1 MLLFKNQTGE
11 GGISLRGKRHA
22 ALTGVLVLSLMVGG
36 LPTGA
41 KQQGE
46 RRGDLEIE
54 AREGFSLDSR
64 SKAGGETDLVVI
76 QFEGP
81 IEEEWK
87 EEIEDIGIELG
98 DYLPDYSFIAKLSEQ
113 GDEKKLKRLSF
124 VKRVVPFYP
133 VNKVA
138 PTLRKS
144 LGTTDEVEVAVIGFD
159 QQVDMNRTLYRA
171 ASEESIGDVDSLQN
185 ARHISLARMS
195 GEGLEEVIQ
204 SEDVIAVIPMPERK
218 LHNDRA
224 AKIIKANKLESAGF
238 TGKGQIIGIA
248 DSGLDTGDPDD
259 LHPDFT
265 GRIKSLYAI
274 GRKGD
279 ASDLDGHGTHVAG
292 SALGSGEAS
301 DGQYQGMAPEAE
313 LVFHSMLTEKGYLKG
328 EVEDILG
335 EAYEDGARIHSDS
348 WGTDDNGDYGLDS
361 FLFDQFL
368 WEHKDMTALVA
379 AGNQGEY
386 GYKTIGSPATA
397 KNVIAVGATENDR
410 PDVGGDEADDPDTVA
425 GFSSRGTTKDG
436 RLKPDIVAPGSY
448 ILSARSSVAPEEEF
462 EELFD
467 QYYAYNSGTSMAAP
481 ILAGGAA
488 QLRQFLLEEK
498 ELDEPSAALIK
509 AMLISGADDLDE
521 DMRLQGF
528 GRANLLQAIETD
540 FVDET
545 DGLVTG
551 EEATFAVEVYE
562 RSKPLAITLAWTDYP
577 ASLAAKRTLVNNLDL
592 TVTAPS
598 GEKFNGNDF
607 FRYPYDDEVDN
618 LNNVEQVWI
627 SRPEKG
633 LYTVSVKGFNVPK
646 GPQPFALATTG
657 KIKEKGGGQHIEQG
671 KLHDD
676 KRSDRYADYSFRAK
690 SEGRLRVYVDWN
702 NHASLS
708 LTLYDSQG
716 DILAIKE
723 IKKRKS
729 LVLPLPE
736 KGRYKIRLELE
747 DGPKVSYKLSMSY
760 PE

>member
-1 MLLFKNQTGE
+1 
-11 GGISLRGKRHA
+11 
-22 ALTGVLVLSLMVGG
+22 
-36 LPTGA
+36 
-41 KQQGE
+41 
-46 RRGDLEIE
+46 
-54 AREGFSLDSR
+54 
-64 SKAGGETDLVVI
+64 
-76 QFEGP
+76 
-81 IEEEWK
+81 
-87 EEIEDIGIELG
+87 
-98 DYLPDYSFIAKLSEQ
+98 
-113 GDEKKLKRLSF
+113 
-124 VKRVVPFYP
+124 
-133 VNKVA
+133 
-138 PTLRKS
+138 
-144 LGTTDEVEVAVIGFD
+144 
-159 QQVDMNRTLYRA
+159 
-171 ASEESIGDVDSLQN
+171 
-185 ARHISLARMS
+185 
-195 GEGLEEVIQ
+195 
-204 SEDVIAVIPMPERK
+204 
-218 LHNDRA
+218 
-224 AKIIKANKLESAGF
+224 
-238 TGKGQIIGIA
+238 
-248 DSGLDTGDPDD
+248 
-259 LHPDFT
+259 
-265 GRIKSLYAI
+265 
-274 GRKGD
+274 
-279 ASDLDGHGTHVAG
+279 
-292 SALGSGEAS
+292 
-301 DGQYQGMAPEAE
+301 
-313 LVFHSMLTEKGYLKG
+313 
-328 EVEDILG
+328 
-335 EAYEDGARIHSDS
+335 
-348 WGTDDNGDYGLDS
+348 
-361 FLFDQFL
+361 
-368 WEHKDMTALVA
+368 
-379 AGNQGEY
+379 
-386 GYKTIGSPATA
+386 
-397 KNVIAVGATENDR
+397 
-410 PDVGGDEADDPDTVA
+410 
-425 GFSSRGTTKDG
+425 
-436 RLKPDIVAPGSY
+436 
-448 ILSARSSVAPEEEF
+448 
-462 EELFD
+462 
-467 QYYAYNSGTSMAAP
+467 
-481 ILAGGAA
+481 
-488 QLRQFLLEEK
+488 
-498 ELDEPSAALIK
+498 
-509 AMLISGADDLDE
+509 
-521 DMRLQGF
+521 MRLQGF

-551 EEATFAVEVYE
+551 EEATFAVEVYD